1 MARVPYLEPEDAT
14 GKMGEILQKMQQKDV
29 QILNLYKT
37 LAHAPGIGD
46 LVIRMGNRILLHGK
60 LPPKLRELAILLVGQ
75 IAQAPYEF
83 TKHIVI
89 GLEAGLSRAQVD
101 VLPFWRS
108 ANAYG
113 AAERAVLQYTDE
125 VSRNYRASDATFA
138 ELRKHLDDEQVTELT
153 IIIGYYEMVC
163 RVLEELQ
170 VDLEEEPFVPIGK

>member
-1 MARVPYLEPEDAT
+1 
-14 GKMGEILQKMQQKDV
+14 MGEILQKMKKNDV

-37 LAHAPGIGD
+37 LAHASGIGD
-46 LVIRMGNRILLHGK
+46 GVIRMGNRILLHGK

-89 GLEAGLSRAQVD
+89 GLEAGVSRGQVD

-108 ANAYG
+108 ANVYD

-125 VSRNYRASDATFA
+125 VSRSYRASDAAFA

-153 IIIGYYEMVC
+153 IIIGYYEMIC
-163 RVLEELQ
+163 RILEALQ
-170 VDLEEEPFVPIGK
+170 VELETEPFAPIQKP

>member
-14 GKMGEILQKMQQKDV
+14 GKMGEILGKMKQKNV

-37 LAHAPGIGD
+37 LAHASGIGD
-46 LVIRMGNRILLHGK
+46 LVIRRNRILLHGK

-108 ANAYG
+108 ANAYD

-125 VSRNYRASDATFA
+125 VSRSYRASDAAFA

-153 IIIGYYEMVC
+153 IIIGYYEMIC
-163 RVLEELQ
+163 RVLEALQ
-170 VDLEEEPFVPIGK
+170 VELEEEPFVPIGN